1 MPNLP
6 KGADMTQPT
15 LEGAKETG
23 GGELLGILNNSV
35 STDNLIYII

>member
-6 KGADMTQPT
+6 KGADMTQPE

-23 GGELLGILNNSV
+23 GEAFLGILNNSV

>member
-1 MPNLP
+1 
-6 KGADMTQPT
+6 MTQPE

-23 GGELLGILNNSV
+23 DAAFLGILNNSV